1 MSFAALDTTKL
12 SLDNDVTR
20 AALRSIPA
28 QWVAAFNDGDI
39 DRLVEL
45 YDPEAIK
52 FPAGSSTPIIGVGA
66 LRRYFTTLEWNG
78 ATIEIKDEIETRIT
92 GERSAVT
99 AGYLQVSLPLG
110 ENVTSLLVRYSF
122 VLVRHIRSWRIAH
135 DHSSLLPPSRD

>member
-20 AALRSIPA
+20 AALRSIPT
-28 QWVAAFNDGDI
+28 QWVAAFNKGDI

-52 FPAGSSTPIIGVGA
+52 FPAGSSTPIVSVGA
-66 LRRYFTTLEWNG
+66 LRRYFTNLEWNG
-78 ATIEIKDEIETRIT
+78 ATVTIKDEIETRVT
-92 GERSAVT
+92 GERSAVI
-99 AGYLQVSLPLG
+99 AGYLQMSLPLG
-110 ENVTSLLVRYSF
+110 EDVTTLLVRYSF

-135 DHSSLLPPSRD
+135 DHMSLLPPSRD